1 MVNFEKNFSLSIFC
15 FSFHLQKIK
24 RKSHK
29 YDTKLNTDFVENAH
43 DLTRTVAC
51 GHVFFDIL
59 LFLLQIEAKRRRKW
73 MTQKPGFI
81 ATSWSVPGA

>member
-1 MVNFEKNFSLSIFC
+1 MLIF
-15 FSFHLQKIK
+15 
-24 RKSHK
+24 
-29 YDTKLNTDFVENAH
+29 YH

-73 MTQKPGFI
+73 MTQKPGSLPHLGQFQGRSHAFKSGGAQAAKIILGLFI
-81 ATSWSVPGA
+81 